1 MDTKKIFK
9 QKFPFW
15 EMLTEYEQN
24 CIVESTLCNNYEK
37 GDLVHGGR
45 TVCTGILYV
54 IKGKLRG
61 YVLSED
67 GRDVTLN
74 KLMEDSMC
82 IMSGACII
90 DDLNRNFYIE
100 ATENAQILVI
110 DVKYI
115 KKLSE
120 KYNEVKI
127 FFLEI
132 AKDKYQNAFNLM
144 QSMMFIPLE
153 KRLLNKLLEERE
165 RQHSDVLSLTHGD
178 IAKDIGSAREVV
190 SRSLNTLQ
198 DKNIISLSR
207 GKIGIKNIEELKKLL

>member
-1 MDTKKIFK
+1 M
-9 QKFPFW
+9 
-15 EMLTEYEQN
+15 
-24 CIVESTLCNNYEK
+24 ESTLCNNYEK

-45 TVCTGILYV
+45 TVCTGILYI

-115 KKLSE
+115 K
-120 KYNEVKI
+120 N
-127 FFLEI
+127 FL
-132 AKDKYQNAFNLM
+132 
-144 QSMMFIPLE
+144 
-153 KRLLNKLLEERE
+153 
-165 RQHSDVLSLTHGD
+165 
-178 IAKDIGSAREVV
+178 
-190 SRSLNTLQ
+190 
-198 DKNIISLSR
+198 KNIM
-207 GKIGIKNIEELKKLL
+207 KLKYSFWK